1 MKVLITGAN
10 GFIGR
15 EIVAELSANCEI
27 IKLAGKNSK
36 SDDYLNIDIT
46 NKTEVESLANLENI
60 DALIHT
66 AGLAHQFGEKARE
79 DFFKVNV
86 VGTENICNLAVKL
99 NVKHFILISSVSVY
113 GKSKNSAQE
122 VDEEVDCQ
130 PEGFYAESKWESEKV
145 ARRICEENKIALT
158 ILRPATVIGEGDAGN
173 VFRLIE
179 AIDKKKF
186 LWIGKGENSKSL
198 IYKKDVAKACKSVL
212 QKRTAETEVFNISA
226 EPLTM
231 SEIVSNISENL
242 GKKIPKIY
250 VPANFLIKV
259 LRICS
264 GMNFGRLKKILET
277 IEKWVAEDVY
287 ISEKIREK
295 YDFSTEVSVKE
306 AIEREVI
313 WYKNRK

>member
-10 GFIGR
+10 GFVGR

-27 IKLAGKNSK
+27 IKLAGKSNK

-46 NKTEVESLANLENI
+46 NKTEVDSLANLENV

-66 AGLAHQFGEKARE
+66 AGLAHQFGETTQE

-113 GKSKNSAQE
+113 GKSKNSSQE
-122 VDEEVDCQ
+122 VDEEVECQ
-130 PEGFYAESKWESEKV
+130 PEGFYAESKLESEKV
-145 ARRICEENKIALT
+145 ARRVCEDNKIALT

-179 AIDKKKF
+179 ALDKKKF

-198 IYKKDVAKACKSVL
+198 IYKKDVARACKSVL

-250 VPANFLIKV
+250 IPANFLIKV
-259 LRICS
+259 LRIGS

-306 AIEREVI
+306 AIKREVI